1 MRVIIRWGMD
11 DDGAEK
17 SLNEDTK
24 MNKNGEDG
32 RIIWFRPR
40 DGSDNCENWR
50 SLREAYA
57 HQGAS

>member
-1 MRVIIRWGMD
+1 MD

-32 RIIWFRPR
+32 RMIWFSPW